1 MNLPRPMV
9 ILINNL
15 KIAKKIN
22 MPRINIGMKNTTAP
36 KSIPASI
43 NLKID
48 FVILLFFLFV
58 SNNKDDEGVE

>member
-1 MNLPRPMV
+1 
-9 ILINNL
+9 
-15 KIAKKIN
+15 

-58 SNNKDDEGVE
+58 SNNKDDEGVGFLL